1 MTGSPVDVD
10 WALWKICIFT
20 FTDLRLY
27 RAKGSQKEE
36 TKEWQCVAHTLA
48 EWEALINVLQ
58 QSTDEQDQE
67 LYLYLNNEL
76 FPPIKTGLQVCPY
89 SSREDADLW
98 RFWIEASNCRWRERV
113 REHVRRSMYA
123 SVYAV
128 LHHTYQGLKACRHQR
143 QSVGNQSLVWALV

>member
-1 MTGSPVDVD
+1 
-10 WALWKICIFT
+10 
-20 FTDLRLY
+20 LRLY

-113 REHVRRSMYA
+113 RSVTSYIPRAESMPA
-123 SVYAV
+123 S
-128 LHHTYQGLKACRHQR
+128 TPISG
-143 QSVGNQSLVWALV
+143 QSVTGLSAGLSACVVIEWTNP